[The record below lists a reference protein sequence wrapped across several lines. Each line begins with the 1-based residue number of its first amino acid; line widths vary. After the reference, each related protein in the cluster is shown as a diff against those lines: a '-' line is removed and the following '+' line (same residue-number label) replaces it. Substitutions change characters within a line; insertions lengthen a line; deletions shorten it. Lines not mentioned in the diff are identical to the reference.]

1 MATANKPSL
10 DTLGEI
16 FRFAVRRFRAAR
28 LAYGHGTT
36 NARDEAAFLVLE
48 ALRLP
53 IDRLDPYLDLKPT
66 PAERARLLT
75 LIDARVSLRL
85 PAPYLVGAAYMHGVR
100 FHADRRA
107 LIPRSFIGD
116 MLADG
121 VLPIGDPRKVRR
133 VLDLCTGSGCLAI
146 LAALAFPRAR
156 IDAADLSAGALALA
170 RRNVSDAS
178 AGRPH
183 RAPSRRSL
191 QAARRPA
198 LRPRS
203 QQPALRRCA
212 RHGAPAARVSSRA
225 APGPGRRRRRA
236 RPGAPYPARGAAA
249 PHANGALLCEIGR
262 GRKLLEAAF
271 PRLPFLWLDTE
282 QSEGEVF
289 WITREDLDAWDVL
302 RWLASGGRVWFPAF
316 RRPQNTGG
324 RNVGR
329 RLGRA
334 K

>member
-1 MATANKPSL
+1 M
-10 DTLGEI
+10 
-16 FRFAVRRFRAAR
+16 RRFRAAR

-48 ALRLP
+48 ALRP
-53 IDRLDPYLDLKPT
+53 ADRPAGTLSRPQ
-66 PAERARLLT
+66 AERRPSASRLLT

-146 LAALAFPRAR
+146 LAALVFPQAR

-170 RRNVSDAS
+170 RRNVRTHRLDDRIALHRGDLFEPL
-178 AGRPH
+178 AGRRYDLILSNP
-183 RAPSRRSL
+183 
-191 QAARRPA
+191 
-198 LRPRS
+198 
-203 QQPALRRCA
+203 
-212 RHGAPAARVSSRA
+212 
-225 APGPGRRRRRA
+225 
-236 RPGAPYPARGAAA
+236 PYVDARGMARLPPEYRHEPRLALAAGDDGLDLVRRILREA
-249 PHANGALLCEIGR
+249 PRHLTKNGALLCEIGR
-262 GRKLLEAAF
+262 GRKPLEGAF

-289 WITREDLDAWDVL
+289 WIARGDL
-302 RWLASGGRVWFPAF
+302 
-316 RRPQNTGG
+316 TG
-324 RNVGR
+324 
-329 RLGRA
+329 
-334 K
+334 